1 MHIGSDD
8 SDSEEESVEKSEVGS
23 EAESDS
29 SLNSEQIRRKRK
41 VFDRKQK
48 RRLDKL
54 LRTNRGRK
62 TETLIPPRRP
72 NRLLRHSQNTFSK
85 LEKSLD
91 HPDTF
96 PKLISFLYGN
106 FFSKICLFI

>member
-29 SLNSEQIRRKRK
+29 SLSSEQIRRKRK

-72 NRLLRHSQNTFSK
+72 NRLLSHSQTHFQNSK
-85 LEKSLD
+85 RVLTILTCS
-91 HPDTF
+91 
-96 PKLISFLYGN
+96 
-106 FFSKICLFI
+106 